1 MNKDEKRIRNILK
14 KFNYEGYFYLI
25 NQKKFT
31 KKKKSNALNKYF
43 LQKKHIKKELII

>member
-1 MNKDEKRIRNILK
+1 MKVSFTLLVK
-14 KFNYEGYFYLI
+14 KNL
-25 NQKKFT
+25 Q

>member
-1 MNKDEKRIRNILK
+1 MNKDEKNISNILK
-14 KFNYEGYFYLI
+14 KFNYEGFFYSI
-25 NQKKFT
+25 SKKKFT